1 MEIHWSS
8 SGYVAIFI
16 TATVRLHEHISSN
29 PQNIVNGFIAA
40 GIPQSIDNHRPTLA
54 DESIHIS
61 GDDADS
67 DSDNG
72 DYDSDDGDGDYDSDL
87 DSNDGF
93 DDVDDADI
101 DE

>member
-1 MEIHWSS
+1 M
-8 SGYVAIFI
+8 
-16 TATVRLHEHISSN
+16 
-29 PQNIVNGFIAA
+29 
-40 GIPQSIDNHRPTLA
+40 A

-72 DYDSDDGDGDYDSDL
+72 DYDSTSDGDYDSDL

-93 DDVDDADI
+93 DDVDDTDI
-101 DE
+101 DEWCSS